1 MVELKLSVLQGW
13 KVVHSYSDNNSGD
26 AAIGKEPSRV
36 SVRMHG
42 EFYGRVVKIT
52 VNNADWL
59 QQDPEQLLPAI
70 FQVIVKAIAAV
81 DWTFLREQS
90 RLRGAVMREQ
100 FL

>member
-1 MVELKLSVLQGW
+1 
-13 KVVHSYSDNNSGD
+13 
-26 AAIGKEPSRV
+26 
-36 SVRMHG
+36 MHG
-42 EFYGRVVKIT
+42 EFHGRVVKII

-70 FQVIVKAIAAV
+70 FQVIVKAIAIV

>member
-1 MVELKLSVLQGW
+1 MVELKFSVLQGW
-13 KVVHSYSDNNSGD
+13 KAVHSYSDNNSRD

-36 SVRMHG
+36 SVRMHS
-42 EFYGRVVKIT
+42 EFYGGVVKII

-59 QQDPEQLLPAI
+59 QQDPKQLLPAI
-70 FQVIVKAIAAV
+70 FQVIVKAIAIV
-81 DWTFLREQS
+81 DWIFLREQS